1 MPSRLAPEVLQS
13 SMMDCG
19 PAALKC
25 LMEGFGLPVSYAKLR
40 EACQTSVDGT
50 SIDVIEEVAVALGL
64 DAEQVVIPT
73 DHLLEPSAR
82 LLPAMVVTQQP
93 SGATHFVVVWS
104 VVGRWV
110 QVMDPA
116 QGRMWISRDALT
128 SQLYVHQMPVPASAW
143 QEWAQT
149 EDFLL
154 PLRARLERIV
164 SSSKARALIEVA
176 LSQAQA
182 PVSALSRLDA
192 AARLVCM
199 WASGSKRRRFG
210 AWLSAIIEPS
220 DELDLSLIPASA
232 WSAAPL
238 ELDEPDDEPQVLLCG
253 AVALRVKG
261 VRGVLDAGADADALP
276 SNLASALEVAQGAP
290 SASIR
295 ALWRPVGWTPRL
307 IAVTLGALLVV
318 LGIVEAVALQGV
330 LSLGAELSSV
340 SQRMGAWVAA
350 FFVFGAGLLCSW
362 LFESVLRATGRN
374 IEVSA
379 RAKLF
384 DALWRQSPEF
394 FASRLRSDIIER
406 AHSLGLLRGHSSVL
420 FGVLMSSLTLVTLG
434 GALIWLEPALWQT
447 TIGCILALVVV
458 PWLGQPLL
466 RERELRARAHAASLG
481 QFMLDALMGAI
492 PLRAHGAQALLAAEH
507 ERAVVA
513 WSKAQRV
520 LLHAGAWIDGAQALI
535 VAIAT
540 IVLVYRY
547 WVLHPSLVGGLL
559 LVYWCGRIG
568 EAGQRL
574 GDSLAAYPSLA
585 NVSLRLSDLLE
596 VPDKRDASVSSPS
609 PPSQGASLR
618 FDEVSINASGHR
630 LLSEVSLEIMPGEHV
645 AIVGPSG
652 AGKSTLLRA
661 LLGQYTELEGALLMD
676 ERPVHHARA
685 WAEISWVDPSVH
697 LWQGS
702 VLANVLYGA
711 NNPDALAL
719 SMQETT
725 LSQVI
730 SGSAAGSA
738 RQVGEAGGAL
748 SGGEGQRVRLARG
761 WMKADAR
768 LILLDEAWRGL
779 ERHVR
784 EDLMARAR
792 ARWATRTMLCVTHD
806 LELTRGFDRVL
817 VIEDGQL
824 VEDGAPEALMQQPES
839 RYRALVEAEREVF
852 ASQWAHPR
860 WSKATLEDSH
870 LVMKQQGQ
878 REALPSRADD
888 DEPALTVE
896 PSLAPL
902 ADFMWPVSALEDAL
916 LWCAPSSAPSGASH
930 ALSSRMSQ
938 DDLSQWFDYAA
949 PQYQLRAQSVSAS
962 WDELDQLLRDGGPMW
977 IALRDEDEQVYAGV
991 LLLRSSW
998 RGLVIQTPQ
1007 GQRLRL
1013 SGAQLRDALGL
1024 NEAIARHLEPVKARH
1039 ISLGLDPSMAHE
1051 ATLALIQDRLKLSLQ
1066 VIGWRLQHKRA
1077 DSPLWRSVLRQVWPW
1092 FVRLIALSALGYV
1105 LSIVSWWALWGALD
1119 RGAQAKS
1126 DLLAWSLLLLSGAPI
1141 SAMAMW
1147 SGGMAALRASARQ
1160 RLEMMQGALRLSPD
1174 RLRGVGQAT
1183 LMGRLYEVE
1192 LATTLVL
1199 QGGQG
1204 ALLGAVELMAAVIV
1218 LALAPEQG
1226 ILIVTLLLWVAA
1238 MVLLG
1243 AMLWGHM
1250 VRWTMSRLS
1259 LTSLVVEEMLGH
1271 TTRQLQQDPSR
1282 AHDQEDLALAD
1293 YLVASSRWDRWSVAF
1308 GLWGSRGW
1316 LLMALVVMAPM
1327 WLSLKEQGASLAIS
1341 LGGVLLAGAAL
1352 SQLSSSATA
1361 LMRAK
1366 LAWSLASEWFTQVAH
1381 EGGGE
1386 LATIALIG
1394 DDDEVV
1400 LSASE
1405 LSLRRPGQ
1413 VEPILKGCE
1422 LGLRR
1427 GDQLLLEGAS
1437 GAGKSSLASVLAG
1450 HRQPDQGSV
1459 MLYGL
1464 DLPALGHQ
1472 RWRQEVVLVPQFHQN
1487 HLFNGT
1493 LAMNLLLGAQWPATP
1508 AQLEQ
1513 ATDVC
1518 LSLGLGPLLDRMP
1531 GGLNQVV
1538 GETGWSLS
1546 HGERLRV
1553 FIARA
1558 LLGRGSVV
1566 IFDESFAAL
1575 DPELLGEVMAQVRE
1589 QVETMIVIAHP

>member
-25 LMEGFGLPVSYAKLR
+25 LLEGFGLPVSYAKLR

-50 SIDVIEEVAVALGL
+50 SIDVIEEVSVALGL
-64 DAEQVVIPT
+64 DAEQVVIPA
-73 DHLLEPSAR
+73 DHLLEPSAAA
-82 LLPAMVVTQQP
+82 LPAMVVTQQP
-93 SGATHFVVVWS
+93 SGATHFIVVWA

-116 QGRMWISRDALT
+116 QGRMWISRQALLK
-128 SQLYVHQMPVPASAW
+128 QLYVHQMPVPASAW
-143 QEWAQT
+143 GEWAQT
-149 EDFLL
+149 EEFLS
-154 PLRARLERIV
+154 PLRARLAQIV
-164 SSSKARALIEVA
+164 SSSQASALVERAC
-176 LSQAQA
+176 SQ
-182 PVSALSRLDA
+182 PSPSSALSRLDA
-192 AARLVCM
+192 AARLVSM
-199 WASGSKRRRFG
+199 WARGSRRRRYG
-210 AWLSAIIEPS
+210 AWLSAIAEPEAEV
-220 DELDLSLIPASA
+220 ELGLIPAAA
-232 WSAAPL
+232 WSAAPQDVDDP
-238 ELDEPDDEPQVLLCG
+238 DEEPQVLLRG
-253 AVALRVKG
+253 AVVLRVKG
-261 VRGVLDAGADADALP
+261 VRGAVDDEAASALAASP
-276 SNLASALEVAQGAP
+276 RLASALERTAAP
-290 SASIR
+290 ASASIR
-295 ALWRPVGWTPRL
+295 ALWRPVALTSRL
-307 IAVTLGALLVV
+307 VGVTLCALLVG

-330 LSLGAELSSV
+330 LSLGSELASV

-362 LFESVLRATGRN
+362 LFESVLRAMGRR

-379 RAKLF
+379 RLRLF

-406 AHSLGLLRGHSSVL
+406 AHALGLLRGHATVI

-434 GALIWLEPALWQT
+434 GALIWLEPSLWLT

-466 RERELRARAHAASLG
+466 RERELRARAHAAALG

-520 LLHAGAWIDGAQALI
+520 LLQASAWIEGAQALI
-535 VAIAT
+535 IAVAT

-547 WVLHPSLVGGLL
+547 WALHPSLVGGLL

-574 GDSLAAYPSLA
+574 GDALAAYPSLA

-596 VPDKRDASVSSPS
+596 VPAASPASALSSP
-609 PPSQGASLR
+609 PQAQGAHLR
-618 FDEVSINASGHR
+618 FDEVSVNASGHR
-630 LLSEVSLEIMPGEHV
+630 LLSQVSLEITPGEHV
-645 AIVGPSG
+645 AIVGSSG

-661 LLGQYTELEGALLMD
+661 LLGQYTELEGELLVD
-676 ERPVHHARA
+676 GAPVSVARA
-685 WAEISWVDPSVH
+685 WGEIAWVDPSVH

-711 NNPDALAL
+711 KLPDALAL
-719 SMQETT
+719 SMHETT
-725 LSQVI
+725 LAQVI
-730 SGSAAGSA
+730 AGSEAGSA

-761 WMKADAR
+761 WMKEDAR
-768 LILLDEAWRGL
+768 LVLLDEAWRGL

-784 EDLMARAR
+784 EQLMARAR
-792 ARWATRTMLCVTHD
+792 ARWAKRTMLCVTHD

-824 VEDGAPEALMQQPES
+824 VEDGPPEALMQQPQS

-852 ASQWAHPR
+852 ASQWADPS
-860 WSKATLEDSH
+860 WSKATLDAGK
-870 LVMKQQGQ
+870 LVMTQLGSSQALASADTAPAPAP
-878 REALPSRADD
+878 RED
-888 DEPALTVE
+888 TV
-896 PSLAPL
+896 SL
-902 ADFMWPVSALEDAL
+902 ADFIWPVTALEDAL
-916 LWCAPSSAPSGASH
+916 IWVARSSSPRVAAH
-930 ALSSRMSQ
+930 ALAPRMSEEE
-938 DDLSQWFDYAA
+938 LSRWFDFAS
-949 PQYQLRAQSVSAS
+949 PGHQLRAQAVSAS
-962 WDELDQLLRDGGPMW
+962 LDELDALMRDGGPMW
-977 IALRDEDEQVYAGV
+977 IALRDEDELLYGGV
-991 LLLRSSW
+991 LLLRSGW
-998 RGLVIQTPQ
+998 RGRVVIQTPT
-1007 GQRLRL
+1007 GRRVKL
-1013 SGAQLRDALGL
+1013 SRAQLRDALGL
-1024 NEAIARHLEPVKARH
+1024 TDAISRHIEPVKARL
-1039 ISLGLDPSMAHE
+1039 IALGIEPSMADE
-1051 ATLALIQDRLKLSLQ
+1051 ATLTIIQDRLKLSLQ
-1066 VIGWRLQHKRA
+1066 IVGWRLQRQPA
-1077 DSPLWRSVLRQVWPW
+1077 GAPLWRRVLGQVWPW
-1092 FVRLIALSALGYV
+1092 LVRLIALSALGYA

-1119 RGAQAKS
+1119 RGAQASS
-1126 DLLAWSLLLLSGAPI
+1126 DLLAWALLLLSGAPI
-1141 SAMAMW
+1141 TAMAMW
-1147 SGGMAALRASARQ
+1147 SGGMATLRATARQ

-1204 ALLGAVELMAAVIV
+1204 ALLGAVELIAAVIV
-1218 LALAPEQG
+1218 LTLAPEQG
-1226 ILIVTLLLWVAA
+1226 VLLLALLGWVVA
-1238 MVLLG
+1238 MVAIGALL
-1243 AMLWGHM
+1243 WRDM
-1250 VRWTMSRLS
+1250 VRWTMSRLA

-1271 TTRQLQQDPSR
+1271 TTRQLQQAPAR
-1282 AHDQEDLALAD
+1282 AHDQEDLALSD
-1293 YLVASSRWDRWSVAF
+1293 YMLASARWDRLSVLF

-1316 LLMALVVMAPM
+1316 LLVALVVMAPM
-1327 WLSLKEQGASLAIS
+1327 WLTLKAQGAGLAIA
-1341 LGGVLLAGAAL
+1341 LGGVLLASAAL
-1352 SQLSSSATA
+1352 NQLGASATA

-1366 LAWSLASEWFTQVAH
+1366 LAWSLASEWFTQH
-1381 EGGGE
+1381 KPQEDHGQ
-1386 LATIALIG
+1386 LATSELTLQ
-1394 DDDEVV
+1394 DNSPL
-1400 LSASE
+1400 LSVSG
-1405 LSLRRPGQ
+1405 LSLRRTGQ
-1413 VEPILKGCE
+1413 VEPLLHGCE
-1422 LGLRR
+1422 LSLRR
-1427 GDQLLLEGAS
+1427 GDQLILEGPS

-1459 MLYGL
+1459 MLSGL

-1493 LAMNLLLGAQWPATP
+1493 LAMNLLLGARWPASD
-1508 AQLEQ
+1508 AQLAQ
-1513 ATDVC
+1513 AAQVC
-1518 LSLGLGPLLDRMP
+1518 HALGLGPLLERMP
-1531 GGLNQVV
+1531 GGLNQIV

-1575 DPELLGEVMAQVRE
+1575 DPELLGEVMAQVRQ